1 MADTGKALKK
11 GASRPALP
19 SPETGGFNF
28 AGILAIADALPMPIA
43 YLDEQQRYLFINK
56 AFAEFFE
63 RPRSK
68 ILGLTVRELLG
79 DEIYAVR
86 KPLFD
91 AAYAGE
97 RQWFAADFPHPTRG
111 PLAIQAE
118 YIPQVSPGRKGAL
131 GRRPGARCHRAEG
144 GRAGA
149 SRKRGPVPQDREPG
163 AGADVGDQ
171 ARPDPRLR
179 QRRLYGRSSAGAA
192 SMRRRSTGGRGS
204 IPTTSTGSSQNRSP
218 ARRPARRSR
227 SKGATSAPTANIAG
241 SRARPRRGSG
251 RTGSW
256 RASSVRR
263 RTSPSP
269 RRRSSTSSA
278 RSMSGP
284 PSWPGARRSSGR
296 CSKRPWKSWFCWS
309 RTGP

>member
-1 MADTGKALKK
+1 
-11 GASRPALP
+11 
-19 SPETGGFNF
+19 
-28 AGILAIADALPMPIA
+28 MPIA

-86 KPLFD
+86 KPLVRRRLCWRTAMVRGRLRAPD
-91 AAYAGE
+91 ARAAGDPGRIYPAGFARTEKCARSSPWCSTSPSRGWPSGRFAKARTRFRRIANQAPVLMWVTKLDRTRDFVNDAYMAFVGGSREDAQTLDWRTRIHPDDVDRIVAESIAGE
-97 RQWFAADFPHPTRG
+97 ATRQAFT
-111 PLAIQAE
+111 LE
-118 YIPQVSPGRKGAL
+118 GAL
-131 GRRPGARCHRAEG
+131 
-144 GRAGA
+144 
-149 SRKRGPVPQDREPG
+149 
-163 AGADVGDQ
+163 
-171 ARPDPRLR
+171 
-179 QRRLYGRSSAGAA
+179 
-192 SMRRRSTGGRGS
+192 
-204 IPTTSTGSSQNRSP
+204 P
-218 ARRPARRSR
+218 ARRRRISLAQEHVLAAVR
-227 SKGATSAPTANIAG
+227 AGRGAG
-241 SRARPRRGSG
+241 
-251 RTGSW
+251 
-256 RASSVRR
+256 RASSARR

-296 CSKRPWKSWFCWS
+296 CSKRPWKSWCCWS